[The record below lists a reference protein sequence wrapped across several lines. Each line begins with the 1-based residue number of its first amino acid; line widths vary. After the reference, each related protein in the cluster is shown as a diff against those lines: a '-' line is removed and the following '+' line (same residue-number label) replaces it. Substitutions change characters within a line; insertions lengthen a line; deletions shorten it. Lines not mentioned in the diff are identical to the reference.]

1 MKRYVHKMTV
11 KAQGGKDFEISFSI
25 PQFEEQ
31 GAESLFNN
39 HKGEVYAAIIEGM
52 TRMMNMK
59 ETRIACFCVGDLVFE
74 LGVEAGGD
82 NLNRCLQY
90 YESIE
95 DYETCSFIVNQL
107 IPYIKEN
114 Q

>member
-1 MKRYVHKMTV
+1 MKRYVHKMNV
-11 KAQGGKDFEISFSI
+11 KTQEGTDFEISFGI

-39 HKGEVYAAIIEGM
+39 HKEDVYKAIVEGM
-52 TRMMNMK
+52 ARMMNLR
-59 ETRIACFCVGDLVFE
+59 ETKIACFCVGDLVFE
-74 LGVEAGGD
+74 LGTEAGGD
-82 NLNRCLQY
+82 NLKRCLQY

-95 DYETCSFIVNQL
+95 DYETCSFIVNHL